1 MKTHVFRLG
10 PGKDLRKSIQEF
22 AQANRIKAAA
32 VITCVGSLS
41 VLVLRTAEGRILKK
55 EESFEIVSLAGTLE
69 AQDLHLHIS
78 ASDGKGLVTGGHLRE
93 GTLVRT
99 TAELVI
105 AELDGVSFSREYD
118 PETGYVE
125 LSIKEA
131 V

>member
-10 PGKDLRKSIQEF
+10 PGKDLRKSIQEY
-22 AQANRIKAAA
+22 AHANHMKAAS
-32 VITCVGSLS
+32 VLTCVGS
-41 VLVLRTAEGRILKK
+41 VGTLVLRTADGRILKK
-55 EESFEIVSLAGTLE
+55 KGNFEIVSLVGTLE

-78 ASDGKGLVTGGHLRE
+78 ASNGKGLVTGGHLRE
-93 GTLVRT
+93 GTIVRT

-105 AELDGVSFSREYD
+105 AELDGVAFSREHD

-125 LSIKEA
+125 LSIKET